1 MEPAPRARVPAG
13 VEQELW
19 ARAWR
24 GAVVGSVLVALTE
37 LAYAFI
43 DARVFQGTTLPV
55 LRALHVLW
63 ALLLLGVLLVFR
75 QRLRTDLVEA
85 CFAGAVLPFLPVFAM
100 AEHAMT
106 GAGLVWVP
114 MTGHRLVMLALGVL
128 APTGLW
134 LGGGLIA
141 AFALETVVLWYA
153 LGLGQHPGVRAP
165 WEPWVTLVYGGVAL
179 AMLAYRVRSH
189 TIELKLR
196 EARTEAEALERLARL
211 FLVVRDAT
219 NTPLQTLELSLALLR
234 KNNPECSPRTLA
246 TMERALE
253 RLRALFQRLGI
264 ADPLVVWREGDESFD
279 ADVMLR
285 HLEEEL
291 VREIERRRHGA
302 ASGSRRPADSRLLST
317 LLPVTTFGPA
327 TPHERTSDAREADPP
342 ACAAGEARGKAPDD
356 AGQ

>member
-1 MEPAPRARVPAG
+1 M
-13 VEQELW
+13 
-19 ARAWR
+19 
-24 GAVVGSVLVALTE
+24 
-37 LAYAFI
+37 
-43 DARVFQGTTLPV
+43 
-55 LRALHVLW
+55 LW
-63 ALLLLGVLLVFR
+63 ALVLLGVLLALR
-75 QRLRTDLVEA
+75 QRLRTVLVEA

-100 AEHAMT
+100 AEHAM
-106 GAGLVWVP
+106 AGSGLLWVP

-141 AFALETVVLWYA
+141 AFALETVVLWFA
-153 LGLGQHPGVRAP
+153 LGLGQHPGVRSP

-179 AMLAYRVRSH
+179 TMLAYRVRSH
-189 TIELKLR
+189 SIELKLR

-234 KNNPECSPRTLA
+234 KRDPGCSPTTLA
-246 TMERALE
+246 AMERAME

-291 VREIERRRHGA
+291 AREIERRRH
-302 ASGSRRPADSRLLST
+302 
-317 LLPVTTFGPA
+317 
-327 TPHERTSDAREADPP
+327 
-342 ACAAGEARGKAPDD
+342 
-356 AGQ
+356 